1 MGWVPPDVVLHKTSL
16 TFDASVWELLL
27 RRGWGRGLCWP
38 SRGLEKDPVALVEV
52 MAEAGVTIVDL
63 VPTVAAL
70 VGAVPGLSRCSALR
84 LVVCGGEALPGEVAA
99 RLSAVTGAV
108 VHNLYGPAEVTIT
121 ATSQCRWL
129 MVMVG
134 WCRSVCRCG
143 TRRCWCWMAGCVR
156 CRWVWWVS
164 CICLGCRWRG
174 GMWVGWI

>member
-1 MGWVPPDVVLHKTSL
+1 MRALVNQMVWMCAQHGLGAADVVLHKTSL
-16 TFDASVWELLL
+16 TFDASVWELCAAAWVGA
-27 RRGWGRGLCWP
+27 RIVVAEPGM
-38 SRGLEKDPVALVEV
+38 EKDPVALVEV

-121 ATSQCRWL
+121 ATSH
-129 MVMVG
+129 
-134 WCRSVCRCG
+134 
-143 TRRCWCWMAGCVR
+143 
-156 CRWVWWVS
+156 
-164 CICLGCRWRG
+164 RG
-174 GMWVGWI
+174 G